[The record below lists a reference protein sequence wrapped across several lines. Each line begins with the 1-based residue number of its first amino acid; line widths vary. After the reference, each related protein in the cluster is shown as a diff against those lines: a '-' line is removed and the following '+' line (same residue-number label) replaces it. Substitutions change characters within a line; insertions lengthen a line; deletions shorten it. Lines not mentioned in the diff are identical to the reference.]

1 MRFRK
6 ELKMKNIKDKLIQSI
21 EEVAKEV
28 DMQNIVEINF
38 KINHNENSMLV
49 GIKDRNKNDS
59 EHDGE
64 NDDEHDGENDGECDE
79 NTHDIDGVIEDVGEV
94 IDGLKKIFKEA
105 AIVADFFK
113 LVKNKVE
120 EDSEWIDT
128 INEAFLELKKRGNER
143 FEIQI
148 KNGDNLS

>member
-6 ELKMKNIKDKLIQSI
+6 ELKMKNIKDKMQRSI

-28 DMQNIVEINF
+28 DMQDVVEINF
-38 KINHNENSMLV
+38 KINHDENSILV
-49 GIKDRNKNDS
+49 GIKERAGIKVVEIDDG

-64 NDDEHDGENDGECDE
+64 H
-79 NTHDIDGVIEDVGEV
+79 DGVIKDIDEV
-94 IDGLKKIFKEA
+94 IGGFVDEVIGDFEEMFKEA

-113 LVKNKVE
+113 LVKSKAGK
-120 EDSEWIDT
+120 DSKWIDT
-128 INEAFLELKKRGNER
+128 INESFLDLKEKGNER